1 MKVLR
6 FYVLCPV
13 ALKMKN
19 IPSVKQRKNK
29 GKVNKQLSGCSS
41 HLLVGKGMCHLAPSS
56 CTTNES
62 TSSAFWPLAK
72 LLQKIYANIWSW
84 QSADFMGGSRVAQ
97 LRSFV
102 LPGHGCVCEPTL
114 CLSLVNGAKG
124 L

>member
-19 IPSVKQRKNK
+19 IPSVVKSNGKNK

-62 TSSAFWPLAK
+62 TSLCFLATG
-72 LLQKIYANIWSW
+72 KIVAENLRKHLVLAICRLYGW
-84 QSADFMGGSRVAQ
+84 FLGGSTSF
-97 LRSFV
+97 LRPSRTWV
-102 LPGHGCVCEPTL
+102 CVRTDS
-114 CLSLVNGAKG
+114 LSQSG
-124 L
+124 